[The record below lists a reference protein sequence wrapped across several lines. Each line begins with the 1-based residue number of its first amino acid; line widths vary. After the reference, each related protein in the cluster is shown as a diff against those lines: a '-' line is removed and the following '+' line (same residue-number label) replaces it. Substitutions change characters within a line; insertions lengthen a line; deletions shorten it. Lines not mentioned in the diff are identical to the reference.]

1 MTSSYLISEIFLGL
15 ELLLNLEQSEYI
27 GELADRAGA
36 RIVVHDQAKMPFPDE
51 EGISVSPGTA
61 TEIGL
66 RKVNILQIF

>member
-1 MTSSYLISEIFLGL
+1 MTSSYPISEIFLGL

-66 RKVNILQIF
+66 RKVNIL